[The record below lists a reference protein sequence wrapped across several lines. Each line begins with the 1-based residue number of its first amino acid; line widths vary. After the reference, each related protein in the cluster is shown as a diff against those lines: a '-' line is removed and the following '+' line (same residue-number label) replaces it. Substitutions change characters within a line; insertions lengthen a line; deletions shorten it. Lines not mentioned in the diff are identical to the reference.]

1 MSSTIK
7 VLAIGDIVGEP
18 GREIL
23 KEKLPGFLEKQR
35 IDFCVANAENSAGGS
50 GVTPQIMEELI
61 SYGVNALTS
70 GDHIWKRKEI
80 VPVIAKDARLLR
92 PANYPPQSAGH
103 GHYLYDDAKGRKIGV
118 INLQGRVFMPPIDS
132 PFDAVDRAIKELS
145 DKTKIIIIDFHAE
158 ATSEK
163 IALGWHLDGKV
174 SFIFG
179 THTHI
184 QTADEG
190 VLPNGTAYI
199 TDIGMTG
206 PYDSI
211 LGRKKEKVLS
221 AFLTGMPTHFDVA
234 EDDVR
239 IGGAIV
245 SIDSSTGRAK
255 AIERIMVYDNK
266 S

>member
-18 GREIL
+18 GRQIL
-23 KEKLPGFLEKQR
+23 KKRLPALLEKNK

-61 SYGVNALTS
+61 SCGVNVLTS

-80 VPVIAKDARLLR
+80 VPAISKDARLLR
-92 PANYPPQSAGH
+92 PANYPPKSAGH
-103 GHYLYDDAKGRKIGV
+103 GYYLYEDSKGRKIGV

-132 PFDAVDRAIKELS
+132 PFDAVDKAVKELS
-145 DKTKIIIIDFHAE
+145 EKTKIIIIDFHAE

-184 QTADEG
+184 QTADECI
-190 VLPNGTAYI
+190 LPNGMAYI
-199 TDIGMTG
+199 TDVGMTG

-221 AFLTGMPTHFDVA
+221 AFLTGMPVHFDVA
-234 EDDVR
+234 KDDVR

-245 SIDSSTGRAK
+245 SIDSATGMAK
-255 AIERIMVYDNK
+255 VIERVMVYDNK